1 MIAKTK
7 EMIQIAK
14 DIDAL
19 ALEYKTLIS
28 EMYTKISD
36 MPSFAWSG
44 TRAREYIGYVMSDK
58 EHLLSVAD
66 KIKSVSN
73 TIINDAN
80 LVEQGVS
87 RIWKEG
93 SNG

>member
-1 MIAKTK
+1 MTNETK

-36 MPSFAWSG
+36 MPSFAAHS
-44 TRAREYIGYVMSDK
+44 
-58 EHLLSVAD
+58 
-66 KIKSVSN
+66 
-73 TIINDAN
+73 
-80 LVEQGVS
+80 
-87 RIWKEG
+87 
-93 SNG
+93 